1 MACKRVSD
9 KKKCVVCDTCVMI
22 MLCVMLLRHKG
33 KKELVT
39 MNN

>member
-9 KKKCVVCDTCVMI
+9 KKMCYVCYV

-33 KKELVT
+33 KKELAT

>member
-1 MACKRVSD
+1 MQEVVRQKTS
-9 KKKCVVCDTCVMI
+9 VVCDTCVMI
-22 MLCVMLLRHKG
+22 LLCVMLLRHKG